1 MRTPSACGDRDLS
14 LPPAGAWLSTRP
26 WLDRSCDTPVAA
38 RAVVHRRRL
47 LRRRRMRRSSSG
59 RTSARHAEDEG
70 SSPSPRTTR
79 SRPGTRSRVS
89 ASTKRATTLGPA
101 EPTSAA
107 REGVVP
113 YPFGAPERLP
123 EPPPTR
129 LARDAFTDRA
139 EPADT
144 PPALVGGEGC
154 SRLFRGYVSEIRMK
168 FVAVRVVEGPGDGT
182 ITSPHRTVT
191 VPVAEPA

>member
-79 SRPGTRSRVS
+79 SRLGTRSGVS
-89 ASTKRATTLGPA
+89 ATKRATTLGPA

-113 YPFGAPERLP
+113 DPFGAPERLP

-129 LARDAFTDRA
+129 LSRVAFTDRA

-144 PPALVGGEGC
+144 PPALRGGEGC
-154 SRLFRGYVSEIRMK
+154 SRLFRGNVPEIVRK
-168 FVAVRVVEGPGDGT
+168 IVAVRVVEGPGDGT

-191 VPVAEPA
+191 VPRTEPA